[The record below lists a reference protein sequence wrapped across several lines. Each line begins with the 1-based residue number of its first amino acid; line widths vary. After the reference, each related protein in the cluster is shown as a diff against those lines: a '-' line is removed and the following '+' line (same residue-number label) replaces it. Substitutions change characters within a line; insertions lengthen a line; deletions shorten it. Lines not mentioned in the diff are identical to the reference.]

1 MYMAY
6 GSFGSGNYILELDP
20 ATGLRKDGQNSW
32 QTHET
37 IFGYRDQVEELF
49 TTYEDENGN
58 AVGWTHDYYGKNIS
72 KQFMEAPVI
81 ARHDNVTLMDEE
93 GNALEGSGKTFYYSM
108 HSYDPLADNY
118 QMWGG
123 RSENVMGLYT
133 SVNGGLVWNTST
145 WNSNTSNQGNKYM
158 GSFEWTNKPDASPE
172 LDAIL
177 PGHNDLFTTNSGTN
191 VAAYITRASGAAG
204 SFTVQLHQYYL
215 NSYGDICINPNRYA
229 GESTRGVSADE
240 LFTYTEKAGDYY
252 KFEMIV
258 LTSIVRDNSIGA
270 SSSDITAAN
279 KSRTVLLSRDEGG
292 NTGKIFESTAGADG
306 ALSAGEEI
314 GTWKMYGNGYIK
326 FEFTDTLK
334 GTGKYDSE
342 EKVYYGVVRTAW
354 LNDQNKS
361 GFAITSLGHSNSVR
375 SMAMFMNNYSTIS
388 GDGLVGTDYSAET
401 TD

>member
-1 MYMAY
+1 
-6 GSFGSGNYILELDP
+6 
-20 ATGLRKDGQNSW
+20 
-32 QTHET
+32 
-37 IFGYRDQVEELF
+37 
-49 TTYEDENGN
+49 
-58 AVGWTHDYYGKNIS
+58 
-72 KQFMEAPVI
+72 MEAPVI
-81 ARHDNVTLMDEE
+81 ARHDNVTVMNENGEIDQEK
-93 GNALEGSGKTFYYSM
+93 SGKTYYYSM
-108 HSYDPLADNY
+108 HSYDPLAVNY

-133 SVNGGLVWNTST
+133 SVNGGIVRNVGAG
-145 WNSNTSNQGNKYM
+145 NKKNQGNKYM

-191 VAAYITRASGAAG
+191 VAAYITRQSGAAG

-252 KFEMIV
+252 KFEMV
-258 LTSIVRDNSIGA
+258 VMTNSQDNVGDPDSL
-270 SSSDITAAN
+270 TAAN

-292 NTGKIFESTAGADG
+292 NTGKIFESTAGEDG
-306 ALSAGEEI
+306 TLSAGEEI

-326 FEFTDTLK
+326 FEFGNTLK
-334 GTGKYDSE
+334 GTGTYDSG

-361 GFAITSLGHSNSVR
+361 GFTITSLGHSDPVR